1 MDLFRRIAATR
12 GAVLASAA
20 SVAAAADVGEGS
32 RAAGMRW
39 DFGSADAGSAETS
52 KTCDNLL

>member
-1 MDLFRRIAATR
+1 MAATR

-52 KTCDNLL
+52 KTCE